1 MTSVTLNN
9 SPTIT
14 ATQVDEIQSTKLTT
28 PEVSEVKQAPLKIEA
43 STVTISEEGKALL
56 TALSETDEGQ
66 DLLHKLSEIDND
78 GKSESGEEIS
88 KQLSSFAH
96 GALGLDKPDDGN
108 EKVIKEKD
116 TSYTAGQYLKGALTV
131 GSILLAIA

>member
-14 ATQVDEIQSTKLTT
+14 TTQVDKLQTAKLTT
-28 PEVSEVKQAPLKIEA
+28 PEIKEAPLKIES

-56 TALSETDEGQ
+56 AALSETDEGQ
-66 DLLHKLSEIDND
+66 DLLFKLSEIDNGAD
-78 GKSESGEEIS
+78 GENNEEIS
-88 KQLSSFAH
+88 QQLTSFAH
-96 GALGLDKPDDGN
+96 GALGLDKPEGEDH
-108 EKVIKEKD
+108 VIKEKD